1 MLNHGG
7 GRCAVR
13 RAGSEQLRRAIVIK
27 YLGSKRRL
35 VQELGQFFTA
45 SQAHTAL
52 DAFTGTTRVA
62 QEFARRGGEVTCVDT
77 AAYSEVLAQCYVVAD
92 ADQVDAD
99 EVEEALGRL
108 AALPE
113 QRGYVTE
120 VFCEKARYFHP
131 DNGRRID
138 AIRQGIDD
146 LYGDHWLRPILLTAL
161 LEAADRV
168 DSTVGLQMAFLKSW
182 APRALRPLKLV
193 APVLTPGT
201 GRAIL
206 GDALDVVDQLAPV
219 DLAYLDPPYNQ
230 HRYFTNY
237 HVWET
242 LVRWDAPE
250 YYGVA
255 CKRLDA
261 RAADTR
267 SPFNSRRE
275 MPAALAGLIERVR
288 AEVVIVSFSN
298 EGFVPLADLVDMC
311 AQRGHPVKV
320 LAYNTRRYIGQQIGV
335 FSPDGRRV
343 GNAGPERNVEYLLIS
358 APPERLAA
366 LTG

>member
-1 MLNHGG
+1 M
-7 GRCAVR
+7 
-13 RAGSEQLRRAIVIK
+13 IK

-35 VQELGQFFTA
+35 VQDLGQFFTA

-77 AAYSEVLAQCYVVAD
+77 AAYSEVLAQCYVVTD
-92 ADQVDAD
+92 ADQVDTA

-113 QRGYVTE
+113 RRGYVTE
-120 VFCEKARYFHP
+120 VFCEKARFFHP

-168 DSTVGLQMAFLKSW
+168 DSTVGLQMAFLKNW

-201 GRAIL
+201 GRAIR
-206 GDALDVVDQLAPV
+206 GDVVSVVDQLEPV

-275 MPAALAGLIERVR
+275 MPIALASLIERVR

-298 EGFVPLADLVDMC
+298 EGFVPLDDLIDMC
-311 AQRGHPVKV
+311 AQRGNPVKV
-320 LAYNTRRYIGQQIGV
+320 LAYSTRRYIGQQIGV

-358 APPERLAA
+358 APAERLAA
-366 LTG
+366 VTG